1 MDVLK
6 RKKGHHVEDH
16 EIQGDTA
23 EENLRDSIV
32 LYPKIILYCI
42 GLSSSFLLTGYDT
55 VITGTVTA
63 VPPFQQDFGE
73 HYHNRYIIPSVW
85 MSLWSAL
92 GYIGSIIGAAAAGP
106 WQDRSGR
113 RWPLAWGS
121 VISAVAV
128 AILYV
133 SNLPV
138 DIDTRR
144 GLFLFGKIVQGF
156 AIGVV
161 TAATQTYISENV
173 PTSLRGP
180 TMGLFPTFTL
190 LGQLVGAVEIYVSLA
205 EPSSRSYLVSF
216 VSQWPFSAVPFVMAL
231 VVPESP
237 AYLVRRDRAAA
248 ALRAERRLHLDKVD
262 VADIVEHL
270 QQSIQLEREW
280 AQEVRYRDCFRGA
293 NARRSLIA
301 ILAMVI
307 PVFFGL
313 PLLSNAS
320 YYLQV
325 VGMSPQ
331 YSLVFLVLGIGLGLV
346 SNGIGV
352 WIASRVGRRPLTL
365 ISLGSTTVLWLSMG
379 IAGCWDG
386 AATIWYLTP
395 LKFEYK
401 TKKPQLK
408 MNRYT
413 AITLMVTIITF
424 SLGAWPA
431 SYAIAGETSS
441 LRLRAKTQALGILS
455 YNVASIIFNLI
466 LPYIYNPDS
475 GDLRAKTGFVYAG
488 FCLLAFVGTW
498 LWVPE
503 MKGRSVGE
511 IDVMFEMRIK
521 ARDFVRTKVKKG
533 WWVV

>member
-16 EIQGDTA
+16 EVQGVTA
-23 EENLRDSIV
+23 EETLRDSIV

-42 GLSSSFLLTGYDT
+42 GLSFSFLLTGYDT

-73 HYHNRYIIPSVW
+73 HYRNRYIIPSVW

-92 GYIGSIIGAAAAGP
+92 GYVGSIIGAAAAGP

-205 EPSSRSYLVSF
+205 EPSSRSYLMSF

-280 AQEVRYRDCFRGA
+280 AQEVRYQDCFRGA

-301 ILAMVI
+301 ILAMMI

-365 ISLGSTTVLWLSMG
+365 ISLSSTTVLWLSMG

-386 AATIWYLTP
+386 AATIWYLPPFP
-395 LKFEYK
+395 LKFECK
-401 TKKPQLK
+401 KKKKKEKKRKEKKRKEKPQLRNEQVHRNHPNGNHHHLQPGR
-408 MNRYT
+408 M
-413 AITLMVTIITF
+413 A
-424 SLGAWPA
+424 SLVRHSRRDVLSASARQNPSPGHPVLQRGQHHLQPDPAVHLQPGLGRPARQNGVCVCRVLSACFRGHLAVGAGDE
-431 SYAIAGETSS
+431 GEK
-441 LRLRAKTQALGILS
+441 R
-455 YNVASIIFNLI
+455 
-466 LPYIYNPDS
+466 
-475 GDLRAKTGFVYAG
+475 
-488 FCLLAFVGTW
+488 W
-498 LWVPE
+498 
-503 MKGRSVGE
+503 
-511 IDVMFEMRIK
+511 
-521 ARDFVRTKVKKG
+521 RDRCHV
-533 WWVV
+533 

>member
-1 MDVLK
+1 MDARK
-6 RKKGHHVEDH
+6 RKKAHHVDH
-16 EIQGDTA
+16 REMQGDTV
-23 EENLRDSIV
+23 EEKLRDSIV
-32 LYPKIILYCI
+32 LYPKIIMYCI
-42 GLSSSFLLTGYDT
+42 GLSFSFLLTGYDT

-73 HYHNRYIIPSVW
+73 PFESRYIIPSVW

-92 GYIGSIIGAAAAGP
+92 GYVGSIIGAAAAGP

-180 TMGLFPTFTL
+180 TMALFPTFTL
-190 LGQLVGAVEIYVSLA
+190 LGQLVGAVETYVSLR
-205 EPSSRSYLVSF
+205 EPSSKSYLISF
-216 VSQWPFSAVPFVMAL
+216 VSQWPFSAVPLVMAL

-237 AYLVRRDRAAA
+237 AYLVRRDKAAA
-248 ALRAERRLHLDKVD
+248 ALQAERRLHLDKVD
-262 VADIVEHL
+262 VADLVEQL
-270 QQSIQLEREW
+270 QQSFQLEREW

-293 NARRSLIA
+293 NARRTLIA
-301 ILAMVI
+301 IFAMAI

-325 VGMSPQ
+325 VGMSAQ

-365 ISLGSTTVLWLSMG
+365 MSLGSTTVLWLSMG
-379 IAGCWDG
+379 IAGCWNG
-386 AATIWYLTP
+386 TATIWYLPSSSCP
-395 LKFEYK
+395 L
-401 TKKPQLK
+401 P
-408 MNRYT
+408 
-413 AITLMVTIITF
+413 
-424 SLGAWPA
+424 
-431 SYAIAGETSS
+431 
-441 LRLRAKTQALGILS
+441 
-455 YNVASIIFNLI
+455 
-466 LPYIYNPDS
+466 
-475 GDLRAKTGFVYAG
+475 
-488 FCLLAFVGTW
+488 
-498 LWVPE
+498 
-503 MKGRSVGE
+503 
-511 IDVMFEMRIK
+511 RI
-521 ARDFVRTKVKKG
+521 
-533 WWVV
+533 

>member
-1 MDVLK
+1 MDIYR
-6 RKKGHHVEDH
+6 RKKGHHVEH
-16 EIQGDTA
+16 REVHGDD
-23 EENLRDSIV
+23 EETLRDSIV
-32 LYPKIILYCI
+32 LYHKMILYCI
-42 GLSSSFLLTGYDT
+42 GLSFSFLLTGYDT
-55 VITGTVTA
+55 VVTGTVTA
-63 VPPFQQDFGE
+63 VPKFQQDFGE
-73 HYHNRYIIPSVW
+73 HFHAERYIIPSVW

-92 GYIGSIIGAAAAGP
+92 GYVGSIIGAAVAGP

-121 VISAVAV
+121 LISAVAV

-180 TMGLFPTFTL
+180 TMALFPTFTL
-190 LGQLVGAVEIYVSLA
+190 LGQLVGAVVIYVSLRDA
-205 EPSSRSYLVSF
+205 SSNSYRLSF
-216 VSQWPFSAVPFVMAL
+216 ASQWPFSAVPLVMAL

-237 AYLVRRDRAAA
+237 AYLVRRDREVA
-248 ALRAERRLHLDKVD
+248 ALHAERRLHLKQVD
-262 VADIVEHL
+262 VADIVEQL

-280 AQEVRYRDCFRGA
+280 AQEVRYRDCFSGA
-293 NARRSLIA
+293 NMRRTLIA
-301 ILAMVI
+301 MFAMVI
-307 PVFFGL
+307 PVLFGL

-379 IAGCWDG
+379 IAGCWNST
-386 AATIWYLTP
+386 ATIWYVP
-395 LKFEYK
+395 AFPVHSRSFMSRSLKLNYEQVQCHHSDGDHYHL
-401 TKKPQLK
+401 QS
-408 MNRYT
+408 RC
-413 AITLMVTIITF
+413 
-424 SLGAWPA
+424 
-431 SYAIAGETSS
+431 
-441 LRLRAKTQALGILS
+441 
-455 YNVASIIFNLI
+455 VAS
-466 LPYIYNPDS
+466 
-475 GDLRAKTGFVYAG
+475 
-488 FCLLAFVGTW
+488 
-498 LWVPE
+498 
-503 MKGRSVGE
+503 
-511 IDVMFEMRIK
+511 
-521 ARDFVRTKVKKG
+521 
-533 WWVV
+533 VVCHCW